1 MSFFRWMQTKLLK
14 IICTG
19 LLALIALPL
28 LPVNAQE
35 QRGGCSISPALA
47 IPKINKRCSTSGRS
61 RHSNSGS
68 AGRSSGSS
76 RSSRSSGPQEDQLSE
91 PWLELPN
98 LYIFS
103 LGVGPIF
110 QLSPAD
116 SNIYGL
122 RINVGYG
129 TNEEVWGLDLGTIN
143 SATRFYGIQLG
154 GWNKIGKVV
163 GLQAG
168 LVNSTT
174 SAYGPSLGDGTTL
187 NGSQD
192 SRSDCPTP
200 QPRRQDSNWAG
211 GTPQARCWDFNLE
224 G

>member
-1 MSFFRWMQTKLLK
+1 MSFFRWMRTKLLK

-68 AGRSSGSS
+68 AGRSSGANAF
-76 RSSRSSGPQEDQLSE
+76 SRSSGPQGGKLSA
-91 PWLELPN
+91 PWLELPS
-98 LYIFS
+98 LPLFG
-103 LGVGPIF
+103 LGVGPVF
-110 QLSPAD
+110 QLSPSD

-122 RINVGYG
+122 RVNMGYG
-129 TNEEVWGLDLGTIN
+129 TNEEVWGLDVGIIN
-143 SATRFYGIQLG
+143 STTSAYGLQIG
-154 GWNKIGKVV
+154 GWNKTETFFGI
-163 GLQAG
+163 QPG

-174 SAYGPSLGDGTTL
+174 STY
-187 NGSQD
+187 GSQLGVWNYTERI
-192 SRSDCPTP
+192 SGLQVALFNSAASATGL
-200 QPRRQDSNWAG
+200 QLG
-211 GTPQARCWDFNLE
+211 G
-224 G
+224 